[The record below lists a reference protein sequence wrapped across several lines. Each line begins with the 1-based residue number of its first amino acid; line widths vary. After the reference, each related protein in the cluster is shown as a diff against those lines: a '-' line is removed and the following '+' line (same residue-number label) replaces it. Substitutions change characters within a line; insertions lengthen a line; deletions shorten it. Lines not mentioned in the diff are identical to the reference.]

1 MHDRLSVIVVAILLA
16 VVVSRADAQGAGSPS
31 ARATLRNDVGIEL
44 LGKAA
49 IYSFYYQRM
58 VTTGLGLEAGLGALG
73 GGSSTDNTLLVFVPV
88 GAKAYLIPRDG
99 SLFLTGGAVLASSVV
114 NEGPFDGDASDFYGY
129 VGLGFEFRS
138 KGGFLFRAAAYG
150 LFAEGAYFIWPGV
163 TFGYA
168 F

>member
-1 MHDRLSVIVVAILLA
+1 MHDRLSVIVVAILLGA
-16 VVVSRADAQGAGSPS
+16 VVSPADAQRAGGSI

-58 VTTGLGLEAGLGALG
+58 VTPALGLEVGLGALG
-73 GGSSTDNTLLVFVPV
+73 GGSSIDNTLLVFVPV
-88 GAKAYLIPRDG
+88 GAKVYLIPRDG
-99 SLFLTGGAVLASSVV
+99 SLYVAAGAVLANAVV
-114 NEGPFDGDASDFYGY
+114 NEGPFDSGASDFYGY
-129 VGLGFEFRS
+129 AGLGFEFRS
-138 KGGFLFRAAAYG
+138 SGGFLFRGAAYG
-150 LFAEGAYFIWPGV
+150 LFAEGAYFIWPGL